1 MKGVFIMA
9 DLNSIV
15 LELFGRVQALERK
28 VAELEKRGGQP
39 TVDTVTE
46 QARPLFPN
54 DKVSERYKELA
65 IYLYEKWEKKIELT
79 YQQIEEILGFSLPAT
94 AYNLPQSYWANTETH
109 SYAKGSWLAIGYRA
123 KIVGD
128 KKILFERNIY

>member
-1 MKGVFIMA
+1 MA

-28 VAELEKRGGQP
+28 VAELEKRGGQQA
-39 TVDTVTE
+39 VDTVTE
-46 QARPLFPN
+46 QARPPFPN